1 MLKLSNMNENSR
13 EKGIQILLKDLC
25 LYILSF
31 LVQ

>member
-1 MLKLSNMNENSR
+1 MLKLSNMNENSH
-13 EKGIQILLKDLC
+13 EKGIQILLKDLY